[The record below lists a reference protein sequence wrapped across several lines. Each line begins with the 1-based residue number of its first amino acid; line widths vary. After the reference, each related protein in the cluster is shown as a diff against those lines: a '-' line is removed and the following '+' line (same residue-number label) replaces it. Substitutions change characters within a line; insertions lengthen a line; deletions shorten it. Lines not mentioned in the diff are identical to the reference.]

1 MQTNAQPNA
10 ETSSPALPWQSPPVP
25 YGRRV
30 LRRRLPLLAASIL
43 ALALLGPFG
52 TFREMGFAVRLAYW
66 GGQIV
71 SGWSMFE
78 LVILV
83 TRRLLPNLERTWPL
97 MLAAAYLTVS
107 ILQTLV
113 VALLE
118 SRLRGQDFLTP
129 AGLAEMY
136 GYVLVITTLVSALPV
151 WLELRDH
158 GVVGHQPSAPPQAP
172 IPGGEPTPNRPTPF
186 LDRIPAKLGRD
197 LLALEMEDHYVRVH
211 TALGSDLILM
221 RMRDAV
227 AELAGIDGR
236 QVHRSYWV
244 AASAVA
250 AVERKPDGKLSL
262 RLTNGLLVPVSRT
275 HAPSVR
281 AAGWTEK
288 AVS

>member
-66 GGQIV
+66 GGLIAT
-71 SGWSMFE
+71 GWSMFE
-78 LVILV
+78 LVLLV
-83 TRRLLPNLERTWPL
+83 ARRVLPNLERTWPL
-97 MLAAAYLTVS
+97 MLAAAFLTVS
-107 ILQTLV
+107 IVQTLV

-118 SRLRGQDFLTP
+118 SRLRGEDFLTP
-129 AGLAEMY
+129 AGLAEHY
-136 GYVLVITTLVSALPV
+136 GYVLVITMLVSALPV

-158 GVVGHQPSAPPQAP
+158 GVVGHQPPAPPEP
-172 IPGGEPTPNRPTPF
+172 ISAGEPTGDRPAPF

-227 AELAGIDGR
+227 AELAGLDGR

-281 AAGWTEK
+281 AAGWVEK
-288 AVS
+288 TVS

>member
-1 MQTNAQPNA
+1 
-10 ETSSPALPWQSPPVP
+10 
-25 YGRRV
+25 
-30 LRRRLPLLAASIL
+30 
-43 ALALLGPFG
+43 
-52 TFREMGFAVRLAYW
+52 
-66 GGQIV
+66 
-71 SGWSMFE
+71 MFE
-78 LVILV
+78 LVVLIA
-83 TRRLLPNLERTWPL
+83 RRVVPNLERTWPL
-97 MLAAAYLTVS
+97 MLGAAYLTVS
-107 ILQTLV
+107 VLQTLV

-118 SRLRGQDFLTP
+118 SRLRGQDYLTP

-151 WLELRDH
+151 WLELRAH
-158 GVVGHQPSAPPQAP
+158 GVTGHKPPDTPQSPVTDGGSAAD
-172 IPGGEPTPNRPTPF
+172 RPTPF

-262 RLTNGLLVPVSRT
+262 RLTNGLLVPVSRS

-281 AAGWTEK
+281 AAGWIEK

>member
-1 MQTNAQPNA
+1 MLT
-10 ETSSPALPWQSPPVP
+10 L
-25 YGRRV
+25 
-30 LRRRLPLLAASIL
+30 SIL

-52 TFREMGFAVRLAYW
+52 TFRDMGFAFRLAYW
-66 GGQIV
+66 GGLIAT
-71 SGWSMFE
+71 GWSMFE
-78 LVILV
+78 LVVLV
-83 TRRLLPNLERTWPL
+83 ARRVLPNLERTWPL
-97 MLAAAYLTVS
+97 MLGAAYLTVG

-118 SRLRGQDFLTP
+118 SRLRGQDFLTA
-129 AGLAEMY
+129 AGLAEMF
-136 GYVLVITTLVSALPV
+136 GYVLVITLLVSALPV

-158 GVVGHQPSAPPQAP
+158 GVIGQQPPAP
-172 IPGGEPTPNRPTPF
+172 RPTQETGSGPGRPAPF
-186 LDRIPAKLGRD
+186 LDRIPAKLGHD

-227 AELAGIDGR
+227 AELAGLDGR

-250 AVERKPDGKLSL
+250 TVERKPDGKLSL

>member
-1 MQTNAQPNA
+1 MRDATMPDGAASTPSA
-10 ETSSPALPWQSPPVP
+10 P
-25 YGRRV
+25 YGRRM
-30 LRRRLPLLAASIL
+30 LRRHLPLLAGSIL

-52 TFREMGFAVRLAYW
+52 TFREMGFLSRLAYW
-66 GGQIV
+66 GGLITT
-71 SGWSMFE
+71 GWSMFE
-78 LVILV
+78 LVV
-83 TRRLLPNLERTWPL
+83 QVARRVLPNLERTWPL
-97 MLAAAYLTVS
+97 MLAAAFLTVGV
-107 ILQTLV
+107 LQTLV

-118 SRLRGQDFLTP
+118 NRLRGQDFLTP
-129 AGLAEMY
+129 AGLAELF
-136 GYVLVITTLVSALPV
+136 GYVLVITTLVAALPV
-151 WLELRDH
+151 WLELREQ
-158 GVVGHQPSAPPQAP
+158 GIVGHRPPAPPESSIDGRPA
-172 IPGGEPTPNRPTPF
+172 TPRLAPF
-186 LDRIPAKLGRD
+186 LDRIPSRLGRD

>member
-1 MQTNAQPNA
+1 MRDAT
-10 ETSSPALPWQSPPVP
+10 VP
-25 YGRRV
+25 HGAASTPSASYGRRM
-30 LRRRLPLLAASIL
+30 LRRRLPLLAGSIL
-43 ALALLGPFG
+43 ALTLLGPFG
-52 TFREMGFAVRLAYW
+52 TFREMGFMLRLGYW
-66 GGQIV
+66 GGLIAT
-71 SGWSMFE
+71 GWSMFE
-78 LVILV
+78 LVVLV
-83 TRRLLPNLERTWPL
+83 ARRVLPNLERTWPL
-97 MLAAAYLTVS
+97 MLAAAFLTVGV
-107 ILQTLV
+107 LQTLV

-118 SRLRGQDFLTP
+118 NLLRGEDFLTP
-129 AGLAEMY
+129 AGLAELF
-136 GYVLVITTLVSALPV
+136 GYVLTITTLVSALPV
-151 WLELRDH
+151 WLELREH
-158 GVVGHQPSAPPQAP
+158 GIVGHAPPVPPAAP
-172 IPGGEPTPNRPTPF
+172 VSGDVAGDPAAPRPVPF
-186 LDRIPAKLGRD
+186 LDRIPARLGRD

-262 RLTNGLLVPVSRT
+262 RLINGMLVPVSRT

-281 AAGWTEK
+281 AAGWVEK

>member
-10 ETSSPALPWQSPPVP
+10 EPSSPALPWQPPPVP

-30 LRRRLPLLAASIL
+30 LRRRLPLLATSIL

-66 GGQIV
+66 GGLIAT
-71 SGWSMFE
+71 GWSMFE

-83 TRRLLPNLERTWPL
+83 ARRVLPNLERTWPL
-97 MLAAAYLTVS
+97 MLAAAFLTVS
-107 ILQTLV
+107 VVQTLV

-118 SRLRGQDFLTP
+118 IRLRGEDFLTP
-129 AGLAEMY
+129 AGLAELY

-151 WLELRDH
+151 WLELREH
-158 GVVGHQPSAPPQAP
+158 GVVSHRPSAPPQAP
-172 IPGGEPTPNRPTPF
+172 ITGGEPTANRPAPF

-227 AELAGIDGR
+227 AELEGIDGR

-281 AAGWTEK
+281 AAGWVEK
-288 AVS
+288 VVS

>member
-66 GGQIV
+66 GGLIA

-83 TRRLLPNLERTWPL
+83 ARRVLPNLERTWPL
-97 MLAAAYLTVS
+97 MLAAAFVTVS

-129 AGLAEMY
+129 AGLAEHY
-136 GYVLVITTLVSALPV
+136 GYVLVITMLVSALPV

-158 GVVGHQPSAPPQAP
+158 GVVGHQPPAPAEPISA
-172 IPGGEPTPNRPTPF
+172 GEPSADRPAPF

-281 AAGWTEK
+281 AAGWVEK

>member
-1 MQTNAQPNA
+1 M
-10 ETSSPALPWQSPPVP
+10 
-25 YGRRV
+25 

-52 TFREMGFAVRLAYW
+52 TFRDMGFAVRLAYW
-66 GGQIV
+66 GGLIAT
-71 SGWSMFE
+71 GWSMFE

-83 TRRLLPNLERTWPL
+83 ARRVLPNLERTWPL

-107 ILQTLV
+107 VLQTLV

-118 SRLRGQDFLTP
+118 SRLRGQDFFTP
-129 AGLAEMY
+129 AGLAELY

-151 WLELRDH
+151 WLELREH
-158 GVVGHQPSAPPQAP
+158 GVVGNAPPAPPQPLPAGKP
-172 IPGGEPTPNRPTPF
+172 SATRPAPF

-281 AAGWTEK
+281 AAGWVEK